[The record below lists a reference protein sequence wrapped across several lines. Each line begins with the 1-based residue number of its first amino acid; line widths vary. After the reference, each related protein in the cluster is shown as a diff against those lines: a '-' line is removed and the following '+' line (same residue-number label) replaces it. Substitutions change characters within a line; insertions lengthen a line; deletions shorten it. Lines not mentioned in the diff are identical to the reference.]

1 LPKDGITSKI
11 FEWKVDK
18 AVLKEKKENEVV
30 NNYYEANSHNYS
42 MANLV
47 IKGMANN

>member
-30 NNYYEANSHNYS
+30 KIIMKPIAIIIVWPT
-42 MANLV
+42 L
-47 IKGMANN
+47 